1 MKDID
6 IIFNQKKIIVMGLGI
21 TGIPVTKMLME
32 LGNHIVAFD
41 NNTGLDR
48 DEIYSRIGKIAKGDL
63 EMILAGEEN
72 IDISL
77 LEGAGLVIV
86 SPGIP
91 SENSMLR
98 AAADRGIPVWD
109 ELELSWRL
117 LSDKQR
123 FNTIAITGT
132 NGKTTAVNLT
142 GAILQDAGMRV
153 EVCGNVGRPLLNTIK
168 IDENIKRAVDDN
180 IIRIIETSSFQLE
193 RTYTFK
199 PRAGVLL
206 NITSDHMDR
215 HRCIE
220 DYADMKLKLFS
231 NQDISDYAIVNMDD
245 SLTAEKITN
254 IKSRENGPSLIKYS
268 IKKEKGSHIWSGSGN
283 IYYDFLSYKGKINIR
298 DALLMGM
305 HNTSNAMAASAA
317 SLIYGAS
324 SENTGKSIRDF
335 EPLSHRMEYL
345 GEIAG
350 IRCINDSKS
359 TNPDST
365 IAALKDFTKE
375 VTLIMGGKDKNM
387 DFLPLLA
394 FLDSAVNNIILIG
407 RSAPYMEDLFKSK
420 GNVHSIFRCDSLEE
434 AVRLGFKITI
444 RGDVLLLSPGCASMD
459 MFRDYKDR
467 GDRFKRIVMS
477 FKE

>member
-1 MKDID
+1 MKDIN

-41 NNTGLDR
+41 NDTGLNR
-48 DEIYSRIGKIAKGDL
+48 DEIYSRIGKTGKGNL
-63 EMILAGEEN
+63 EMILADEEN

-77 LEGAGLVIV
+77 LEGAGLIIA

-123 FNTIAITGT
+123 SNTIAITGT
-132 NGKTTAVNLT
+132 NGKTTVVNLT
-142 GAILQDAGMRV
+142 GAILRDAGMKV

-168 IDENIKRAVDDN
+168 IDKKKAVDDD
-180 IIRIIETSSFQLE
+180 IIRVIETSSFQLE

-199 PRAGVLL
+199 PRAGILL

-220 DYADMKLKLFS
+220 DYADIKLKLFS

-245 SLTAEKITN
+245 SLTAEKITS

-268 IKKEKGSHIWSGSGN
+268 IEKKKGSHMWSGGSN
-283 IYYDFLSYKGKINIR
+283 IYYDFLSYKGKINIK
-298 DALLMGM
+298 DALLAGM

-317 SLIYGAS
+317 SLVYGAS
-324 SENTGKSIRDF
+324 PENTGTSIKDF
-335 EPLSHRMEYL
+335 KPLSHRMEYI

-365 IAALKDFTKE
+365 IAALKDFTRE

-394 FLDSAVNNIILIG
+394 FLDSAVNYIILIG
-407 RSAPYMEDLFKSK
+407 QSAPYMEDLFKSK
-420 GNVHSIFRCDSLEE
+420 GDIRSIFRCDSLEE
-434 AVRLGFKITI
+434 AVRLGFKITA

-459 MFRDYKDR
+459 MFRDYRDR
-467 GDRFKRIVMS
+467 GDRFKRAVMS